1 METDT
6 KDSPDMT
13 IIKRMNEGWNTY
25 FRSSKY
31 FANLKEQSTKI
42 TKVKKKI
49 SFTSS
54 TEKLLGA

>member
-42 TKVKKKI
+42 TKVKKK
-49 SFTSS
+49 S
-54 TEKLLGA
+54 LLHLLLKSY